1 MDLDTVLNSYAHR
14 AIFKNRITINSDAP
28 TPNALRRAALR
39 PESSGQTAPARRCE
53 TFIPNHIASEK
64 IICIMIY
71 DRSSERTRNAKFE
84 AWSASVFQTDR
95 ETRNRVVFTRRSLPI
110 STISVA

>member
-14 AIFKNRITINSDAP
+14 AFFKNRIIINSDAP

-53 TFIPNHIASEK
+53 NLHLESHRVGKDHLHHDIRPLI
-64 IICIMIY
+64 
-71 DRSSERTRNAKFE
+71 RTNAKR
-84 AWSASVFQTDR
+84 Q
-95 ETRNRVVFTRRSLPI
+95 I
-110 STISVA
+110 